1 MSTLYLNF
9 LFSFGS
15 GSMIMDRSD
24 SKIPNY
30 MRESIEE
37 EELLPDYV
45 EDKSKIIMDPK
56 TNESV
61 ISTSFD

>member
-1 MSTLYLNF
+1 
-9 LFSFGS
+9 
-15 GSMIMDRSD
+15 MDRSD